1 MVRPVRE
8 IDKPFRFTWDFCLV
22 WALFFI
28 VALYM
33 VPQSKGAH
41 AYERPLLALM
51 VAVFATFLLYGPVL
65 LVRQIF
71 ASGSRGGFVAR
82 ALVSVLLA
90 QAFAALGSVGDC
102 CDCRRVHMARRS
114 VLQARLLD
122 DDCVYSGGRNR
133 DRLAYR

>member
-22 WALFFI
+22 WALFFS

-33 VPQSKGAH
+33 VPQLKGAH

-71 ASGSRGGFVAR
+71 ASGSRGWFVGR
-82 ALVSVLLA
+82 ALVSVLLVILLGA
-90 QAFAALGSVGDC
+90 GVFYFIPYTPSKGHVFAFVAAGVSTLY
-102 CDCRRVHMARRS
+102 
-114 VLQARLLD
+114 LQWRLD
-122 DDCVYSGGRNR
+122 SSPPR
-133 DRLAYR
+133 